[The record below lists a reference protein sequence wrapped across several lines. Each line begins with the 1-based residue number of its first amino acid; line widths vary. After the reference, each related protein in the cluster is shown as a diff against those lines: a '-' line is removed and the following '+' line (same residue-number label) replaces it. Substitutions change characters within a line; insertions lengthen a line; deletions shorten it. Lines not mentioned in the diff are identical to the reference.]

1 MLPRREGVGTR
12 SGAEQEQGSSVQP
25 LLGSKGPGFACV
37 SLSLLANPHPC
48 ERVPETAL
56 GFTSSLGHL
65 KKGKEKG

>member
-1 MLPRREGVGTR
+1 MRPCRDGVGTR
-12 SGAEQEQGSSVQP
+12 SGAEREQGSSIQP

-48 ERVPETAL
+48 ETVPETAL

-65 KKGKEKG
+65 KTGKERG